1 MGRGAIDL
9 LMAVHSHQPEGN
21 FEWVFAEAYEKSYL
35 PFLEMLYG
43 HPQLK
48 MSLHYSGCLLDWIEK
63 KHPEF
68 IKMLR
73 EMVGRGQV
81 EMLGG
86 GYYEPILTLI
96 PERDILGQVKLM
108 NDRLKELT
116 GKPAQGIWLTERV
129 WEPTLIKPLAKAGVK
144 FAIVD
149 DWHFSYVGQ
158 KPDETS
164 GYYVTED
171 DGSKLFIFP
180 GSEKLRYLMPFK
192 LPHETVNY
200 MREQKE
206 RGTASKIFADD
217 GEKFGVWPGTHKWVY
232 EENWLRNFF
241 GAIGNEQ
248 SWLKTTLFSDYI
260 KDNGPTGRIY
270 LTGASY
276 REMMEWSGGY
286 FKNFLVKYPESNSMQ
301 KKMQFVSG
309 LTAEAGSN
317 AARKALEYIYKSQCN
332 CAYWHGVFGGLYLN
346 HLRSAVYSNIIKAQK
361 ELDKAAHKKAD
372 WAEITETDLDCDS
385 YNEVLVSNSK
395 LELDISP
402 HNGGTIFELDF
413 KPLALNMTN
422 TLTRRKEPY
431 HEKALQKAKE
441 AQAGKKADGI
451 DSIHDM
457 SRAKDAELVADLSYD
472 WYRRSSLIDHFLK
485 DGTTVKDF
493 AASKYGEAGDFVDG
507 AYKYS
512 VKKDKS
518 GAAVVVMSR
527 DGNYYGADGSA
538 NGVRISKTVT
548 LKPNKQAFDV
558 EYALT
563 NTGSREITPRFGVE
577 FSFSLKDPHLNRVG
591 EASGIRNIC
600 VNDQWYGVKADFE
613 FSKEASFWY
622 FPIET
627 VSDSEQGLERTYQ
640 EIAMLFHWGLKLAP
654 GGTWNMK
661 FTENIKTEE

>member
-1 MGRGAIDL
+1 
-9 LMAVHSHQPEGN
+9 MAVHSHQPEGN
-21 FEWVFAEAYEKSYL
+21 FEWVFAESYEKSYL

-48 MSLHYSGCLLDWIEK
+48 MSLHYSGCLLDWIEQ

-73 EMVGRGQV
+73 EMVSRGQV

-108 NDRLKELT
+108 NDRLRELT

-180 GSEKLRYLMPFK
+180 GSEKLRYMMPFK
-192 LPHETVNY
+192 LPHETVDY
-200 MREQKE
+200 MREQKD

-260 KDNGPTGRIY
+260 RDNGPTGRIY

-309 LTAEAGSN
+309 LVAASKTAATK
-317 AARKALEYIYKSQCN
+317 RALEYVYKSQCN

-372 WAEITETDLDCDS
+372 WTEAVETDFDCDS
-385 YNEVLVSNSK
+385 YDEVLVSNSK
-395 LELDISP
+395 IELDMSP

-422 TLTRRKEPY
+422 TLTRRKEQY

-441 AQAGKKADGI
+441 AQAGKKSDGI
-451 DSIHDM
+451 DSIHDI

-472 WYRRSSLIDHFLK
+472 WYRRVSLIDHLLK
-485 DGTTVKDF
+485 EGTTVKDF

-507 AYKYS
+507 EYKHS
-512 VKKDKS
+512 IKKGKA
-518 GAAVVVMSR
+518 GAAAAVSVVMVR
-527 DGNYYGADGSA
+527 DGNYYGADGAA
-538 NGVRISKTVT
+538 NGMRISKTVT
-548 LKPNKQAFDV
+548 LKPNKAAFDV
-558 EYALT
+558 EYTLT
-563 NTGSREITPRFGVE
+563 NTGSREIAPRFGIE

-600 VNDQWYGVKADFE
+600 VNDQWYGVKAEFE

-640 EIAMLFHWGLKLAP
+640 EIAMLFHWDVKLAP

-661 FTENIKTEE
+661 FTENIKIEE